1 MRKTVGLFVIFL
13 FGGVWLES
21 AQATIAR
28 IGGGM
33 QPHVQNRSADVNRE
47 ILRLTTSTR
56 ARSTEARAASAAAP
70 SVGAPST
77 RAPSTGAPSTGAMY
91 VDAGAVDGTNAIV
104 LPQFAMGGG
113 WATQIVLVKTGT
125 ALARSAWRARFQ
137 GNIALC
143 LNAG

>member
-56 ARSTEARAASAAAP
+56 ARSTEARAVSAAAP

-77 RAPSTGAPSTGAMY
+77 RAPSTGAMY